1 MSDQGPEWETVQFK
15 LEGKS
20 IPYVRMT
27 QQVEVAT
34 LLGEWIEQVREARGH
49 TLEDVAQITGLTT
62 STLLRMRL
70 KMIER
75 RRRIRTLEVL
85 AEYLMVDEAV
95 VIALGKAPSMC
106 SDAQNM
112 RARQHRVRD
121 RLSMFAVLLDKVRK
135 GMGQTFDQVATELS
149 MCSVT
154 LSKAREIGPS
164 TTMRMWRRLAEYVGR
179 SVEECKELAAL
190 PAGTVGRRVEES
202 KESVSSPAVSGAE
215 TYPLLTFNG
224 VKWHPMVPAVPCGQC
239 PFCEPCMR
247 DVVADDFAWCEAVI
261 AEDFQPG

>member
-1 MSDQGPEWETVQFK
+1 
-15 LEGKS
+15 
-20 IPYVRMT
+20 MT

-34 LLGEWIEQVREARGH
+34 LLGEWLEQVRAARGH
-49 TLEDVAQITGLTT
+49 TLRDVEQVTGLTPI
-62 STLLRMRL
+62 TLTRLRRERMP
-70 KMIER
+70 R
-75 RRRIRTLEVL
+75 RRWVRTVG
-85 AEYLMVDEAV
+85 AVADYLMVDEAV

-190 PAGTVGRRVEES
+190 PEVQ
-202 KESVSSPAVSGAE
+202 GAE
-215 TYPLLTFNG
+215 TYPMLTFNG

-239 PFCEPCMR
+239 PFSEPCMR